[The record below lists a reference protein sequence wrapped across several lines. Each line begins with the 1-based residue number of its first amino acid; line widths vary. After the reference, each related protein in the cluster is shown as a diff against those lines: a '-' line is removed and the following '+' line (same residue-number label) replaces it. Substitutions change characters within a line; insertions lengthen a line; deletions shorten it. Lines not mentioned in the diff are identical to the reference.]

1 MTDNLLS
8 FRRVTVTRVTTLECA
23 VCTNGMHLDGFPEWT
38 LPRTLWCPWCGTKQI
53 YPAEKSIAYQE
64 KEVDIPMDI
73 ISGSRLTTERDRAYF
88 KARVQTFLDLHLAT
102 APREQLE
109 AIERE
114 MLNYRPVADHR
125 K

>member
-1 MTDNLLS
+1 MTSQLPF
-8 FRRVTVTRVTTLECA
+8 FRRATVTRVTTLECDK
-23 VCTNGMHLDGFPEWT
+23 CGNGMHLDGFPEWT

-73 ISGSRLTTERDRAYF
+73 INGSSLTTEREREAFAAIVRDF
-88 KARVQTFLDLHLAT
+88 IEHELPT
-102 APREQLE
+102 APREKLHD
-109 AIERE
+109 IELVMRGW
-114 MLNYRPVADHR
+114 RPTADHR

>member
-1 MTDNLLS
+1 MTRQLPL

-23 VCTNGMHLDGFPEWT
+23 VCTNGMHLDGFPDWT
-38 LPRTLWCPWCGTKQI
+38 LPQALWCPWCGTQQI
-53 YPAEKSIAYQE
+53 YPAEKSTTYQE
-64 KEVDIPMDI
+64 KEADIPMDS
-73 ISGSRLTTERDRAYF
+73 ISGSSLTTERDRAYF
-88 KARVQTFLDLHLAT
+88 KARVQTFLDLHLPT

>member
-1 MTDNLLS
+1 MTIPTPS

-73 ISGSRLTTERDRAYF
+73 INGSSLTTERDRELF
-88 KARVQTFLDLHLAT
+88 KIRLKTFLDFYQTT

-114 MLNYRPVADHR
+114 MLSYRPTADNR

>member
-1 MTDNLLS
+1 MTSQLPF
-8 FRRVTVTRVTTLECA
+8 FRRATVTRVTTLECEK
-23 VCTNGMHLDGFPEWT
+23 CGNGMHLDGFPDWT
-38 LPRTLWCPWCGTKQI
+38 LPRTLLCPWCGTEQI
-53 YPAEKSIAYQE
+53 YTKEKTTAYSK

-73 ISGSRLTTERDRAYF
+73 INGSRLTTERDRELF
-88 KARVQTFLDLHLAT
+88 KVRLQTFLDLHLPT

-109 AIERE
+109 SIERE

>member
-1 MTDNLLS
+1 
-8 FRRVTVTRVTTLECA
+8 
-23 VCTNGMHLDGFPEWT
+23 MHLDGFPDWT

-73 ISGSRLTTERDRAYF
+73 INGSRLTTERERAYF
-88 KARVQTFLDLHLAT
+88 KARVQTFLDLHLPT

-114 MLNYRPVADHR
+114 MLHYRPTADHR

>member
-1 MTDNLLS
+1 
-8 FRRVTVTRVTTLECA
+8 
-23 VCTNGMHLDGFPEWT
+23 
-38 LPRTLWCPWCGTKQI
+38 
-53 YPAEKSIAYQE
+53 EKSIAYQE

-73 ISGSRLTTERDRAYF
+73 ISGSSLTTERDRAYF